1 MAEKL
6 LEIGSKFGDYT
17 VVKLL
22 GRGGMGEVYKITDGQ
37 TVYALKI
44 MSPDRIEETGRMH
57 EWRKR
62 FVREAEAAMAIRHPN
77 LVAVYDVGEDPQTH
91 LCYILMEYVGGGS
104 LSELIKAK
112 GRLPIK
118 EAVSIM
124 VQAANG
130 LSAAHKYGIVHRD
143 IKPDN
148 IMFDSEGTPKLMDL
162 GIARFDNDDG
172 DTTVTKTDMII
183 GTPAYMSPEQ
193 MMNSHNVDARA
204 DIYSLGVVLYEMLT
218 GTRPRAQSTIVE
230 LLAKAIKGEELP
242 DVRELRPEVSA
253 SLAYALSRLV
263 ALKASERPQSAAEAA
278 KLVYDAVSGKILVKK
293 PKKLVVALLKRRL
306 RSRIKNLSMI
316 AAGLVGLAGMVMFG
330 LSLRRTGTVETV
342 ETVRRE
348 VVVTNKINVVEKVY
362 VTNSVG
368 KTIPV
373 ESPKVQETPEPETV
387 FDQDT
392 GLFAT
397 KAGGYWWF
405 YKKNGNNA
413 VLSWRKLKS
422 GGRPCLEPEPEG
434 RVVVPA
440 ELDGCKVTMLGS
452 HAFAGCRRMSEIVLP
467 ESLQEICTHKV
478 FLGCEG
484 LTEVTL
490 PKSLEKLGGW
500 TFDNCFN
507 LRRVD
512 MSDCARAGSWFGCS
526 FPACRSLEEITCSP
540 ENPAMV
546 SVDGALYSRDRKTL
560 IAYPKT
566 RTSINLLPGTE
577 KIAGC
582 AFMSCNIRDAV
593 LPEGV
598 VDVAEFA
605 FEYSNGIL
613 ETVEFPN
620 SMKRLDQFV
629 FSKSDSLR
637 KIVFHG
643 DAPEIRGAP
652 FGRNS
657 ADFVIEVE
665 RGSKGW
671 NGPGSTDLPD
681 RWPVGAGGDSRRIR
695 YIGEE
700 APARQSAS
708 SAPAFREVPLA
719 SVPPEFKQ
727 DLEALGKRVS
737 GRSKN
742 GRLVF
747 GRLQV
752 EDGTPDDVATW
763 VWLNPDGTF
772 TATAIMAL
780 QRGIVFM
787 KHGYEPLVVKLDG
800 VDPKWRNDVAIDLG
814 TVVMKKLPPEKT
826 ATLMLTPRLPEG
838 VESGTFI
845 LRLVNNDPCGFD
857 WGTMGRER
865 PSRMVATTSFRNGET
880 LKLPGCTPTLYS
892 YTIEAP
898 GCPTYSASRQNV
910 SPGENDLGE
919 VMLVRNKTASFAIR
933 PLGETGGE
941 WKRQKVL
948 VNGNSWLV
956 LTENK
961 DSVGNRCLLYLA
973 AYEKSGKG
981 VNSHFGWGNTTCEDL
996 GEMTVKEFER
1006 REKSGDLPAMDDK
1019 KQNFSLL
1026 PGHIYRLKNDWHWKL
1041 ELLVAFEDYSENASK
1056 EDSPKAEVPK
1066 EDAPKEPERA
1076 VDLSKV
1082 LTCKANGRTWRYCL
1096 TDDGSAV
1103 LVGLDR
1109 VRNGVLSVPSKLDGH
1124 KVVAI
1129 GADAFAGCRSLT
1141 GIVLPDTIEEF
1152 GPRAFY
1158 YCSQLAE
1165 IKFPKSLRKMGDETF
1180 KKCHKLKRVNI
1191 SMYSR
1196 QTEQEPIASQFRGCD
1211 KLERIDADPDNP
1223 VFVSVAGVLY
1233 SKDKTALVLYPHVRK
1248 GVNLLPS
1255 VRIIDRY
1262 AFAGWRGGDHIKLPE
1277 GVVEVRARAFED
1289 AGRLST
1295 VEFPRSLRRLGG
1307 VLFKDTSFGKVV
1319 FHGDAPER
1327 IPSEDSPFAESR
1339 SDFVVEVE
1347 RGSKGWN
1354 RWNTDKCFH
1363 KIRYIK

>member
-62 FVREAEAAMAIRHPN
+62 FAREAEAAMAIRHPN

-373 ESPKVQETPEPETV
+373 ESPKVQETP
-387 FDQDT
+387 
-392 GLFAT
+392 
-397 KAGGYWWF
+397 
-405 YKKNGNNA
+405 
-413 VLSWRKLKS
+413 
-422 GGRPCLEPEPEG
+422 
-434 RVVVPA
+434 
-440 ELDGCKVTMLGS
+440 VTT
-452 HAFAGCRRMSEIVLP
+452 P
-467 ESLQEICTHKV
+467 
-478 FLGCEG
+478 
-484 LTEVTL
+484 
-490 PKSLEKLGGW
+490 P
-500 TFDNCFN
+500 
-507 LRRVD
+507 
-512 MSDCARAGSWFGCS
+512 
-526 FPACRSLEEITCSP
+526 
-540 ENPAMV
+540 
-546 SVDGALYSRDRKTL
+546 
-560 IAYPKT
+560 
-566 RTSINLLPGTE
+566 
-577 KIAGC
+577 
-582 AFMSCNIRDAV
+582 
-593 LPEGV
+593 
-598 VDVAEFA
+598 
-605 FEYSNGIL
+605 
-613 ETVEFPN
+613 
-620 SMKRLDQFV
+620 
-629 FSKSDSLR
+629 
-637 KIVFHG
+637 
-643 DAPEIRGAP
+643 
-652 FGRNS
+652 
-657 ADFVIEVE
+657 
-665 RGSKGW
+665 
-671 NGPGSTDLPD
+671 
-681 RWPVGAGGDSRRIR
+681 
-695 YIGEE
+695 
-700 APARQSAS
+700 APAPAQQSAS
-708 SAPAFREVPLA
+708 PAPAFREVPLA

-898 GCPTYSASRQNV
+898 GCPTYSSSRKDIA
-910 SPGENDLGE
+910 PGENDLGE

-948 VNGNSWLV
+948 VNGSSWLV

-1026 PGHIYRLKNDWHWKL
+1026 PGHIYRLKNDWHWKV

-1056 EDSPKAEVPK
+1056 EDSPKADTPK

-1082 LTCKANGRTWRYCL
+1082 LTCKTKHHTWRYCL
-1096 TDDGSAV
+1096 TDDGGAV

-1109 VRNGVLSVPSKLDGH
+1109 VRNGVLNVPSKLDGH

-1327 IPSEDSPFAESR
+1327 IPSEDSSFAESR